1 MIRTPFVRT
10 GIPGGSSPLF
20 RPAIYLLLT
29 LAFYAALS
37 AADRIWEIPHPHL
50 FVIRLRRFTDA
61 MLLALPVWFLHKKRW
76 VLLWIALADLYLL
89 SNVWYYRNYGNVMPL
104 PSYLMVRNL
113 DGLGPSIR
121 SSIRLRDLW
130 IVLPSV
136 CFAVCHPFLSR
147 YDSKG
152 GGKRFRIVWCAGCL
166 LFIAAVV
173 ALPYRHDRNSF
184 SHPWP
189 CFRNELMVGYRE
201 FGLINYWIYEI
212 GCLQG
217 CSDEEKQYAA
227 QFVEAS
233 ERRAFRDPLAPEHRK
248 NLIVVLMES
257 LP

>member
-1 MIRTPFVRT
+1 
-10 GIPGGSSPLF
+10 
-20 RPAIYLLLT
+20 
-29 LAFYAALS
+29 
-37 AADRIWEIPHPHL
+37 
-50 FVIRLRRFTDA
+50 

-104 PSYLMVRNL
+104 PLVPDGAQPRRPRSEHPQFDPAPGPL
-113 DGLGPSIR
+113 DRAFLGLLRRLLSVPEPIR
-121 SSIRLRDLW
+121 FQR
-130 IVLPSV
+130 
-136 CFAVCHPFLSR
+136 
-147 YDSKG
+147 
-152 GGKRFRIVWCAGCL
+152 GGKWFRIVWCAGCL

-257 LP
+257 LSSWPIGLTVEGPK

>member
-136 CFAVCHPFLSR
+136 CFAVCYPFLSR

-152 GGKRFRIVWCAGCL
+152 GGEAVPHRVVRGLPAVHRRRRR
-166 LFIAAVV
+166 AAVPPRPQQFQPSL
-173 ALPYRHDRNSF
+173 ALFPERAHGRLPRIRTDKLLDLRN
-184 SHPWP
+184 
-189 CFRNELMVGYRE
+189 RLLA
-201 FGLINYWIYEI
+201 GLL
-212 GCLQG
+212 G
-217 CSDEEKQYAA
+217 
-227 QFVEAS
+227 
-233 ERRAFRDPLAPEHRK
+233 
-248 NLIVVLMES
+248 
-257 LP
+257 

>member
-121 SSIRLRDLW
+121 SSIRFRDLW

-136 CFAVCHPFLSR
+136 CFAVCYPFLSR

-173 ALPYRHDRNSF
+173 ALP
-184 SHPWP
+184 
-189 CFRNELMVGYRE
+189 
-201 FGLINYWIYEI
+201 
-212 GCLQG
+212 
-217 CSDEEKQYAA
+217 
-227 QFVEAS
+227 
-233 ERRAFRDPLAPEHRK
+233 
-248 NLIVVLMES
+248 
-257 LP
+257 

>member
-130 IVLPSV
+130 IVLSSV
-136 CFAVCHPFLSR
+136 CFAVCYPFLSR

-152 GGKRFRIVWCAGCL
+152 GGSGSASCGAR
-166 LFIAAVV
+166 AA
-173 ALPYRHDRNSF
+173 
-184 SHPWP
+184 
-189 CFRNELMVGYRE
+189 C
-201 FGLINYWIYEI
+201 
-212 GCLQG
+212 
-217 CSDEEKQYAA
+217 CSSPPSSRCRTATTA
-227 QFVEAS
+227 TVSAIPGPVS
-233 ERRAFRDPLAPEHRK
+233 GT
-248 NLIVVLMES
+248 S
-257 LP
+257 SW

>member
-61 MLLALPVWFLHKKRW
+61 MLLALPAWFLHKKRW

-136 CFAVCHPFLSR
+136 CFAVCYPFLSR

-152 GGKRFRIVWCAGCL
+152 GGKRFRRRR
-166 LFIAAVV
+166 AAVPPRPQQFQPSL
-173 ALPYRHDRNSF
+173 ALFPERAHGRLPRIRTDKLLDLRN
-184 SHPWP
+184 
-189 CFRNELMVGYRE
+189 RLLA
-201 FGLINYWIYEI
+201 GLL
-212 GCLQG
+212 G
-217 CSDEEKQYAA
+217 
-227 QFVEAS
+227 
-233 ERRAFRDPLAPEHRK
+233 
-248 NLIVVLMES
+248 
-257 LP
+257 